1 MIYRKKIAL
10 MGIVAASTLA
20 VAVGTVPALAGT
32 YTVTQYIGFDPTPI
46 SLGVFGPFDVKAEKN
61 DKWKLQ
67 IKSHGQTDVRVTNVG
82 FAPGAS
88 SGWHS
93 HPGPNL
99 LTVKEGGVR
108 VWEGSDPLCS
118 SPAGILHE
126 ANTSTATWVD
136 NGGSEIHVV
145 HNASTTAEATII
157 AVAFYPHA
165 TGTPLVPAPTTPQT
179 RPNNCAATGA
189 PVN

>member
-1 MIYRKKIAL
+1 MINRKKIAM
-10 MGIVAASTLA
+10 MGFVAASALA
-20 VAVGTVPALAGT
+20 VEVGIVPALAGT
-32 YTVTQYIGFDPTPI
+32 YTLPLPYDGFDPTPI
-46 SLGVFGPFDVKAEKN
+46 LKGVFGEFDVNAEKN

-99 LTVKEGGVR
+99 LTVKQGAVL
-108 VWEGSDPLCS
+108 VWDASEPFCS
-118 SPAGILHE
+118 STNGILHE
-126 ANTSTATWVD
+126 ANTSTASWVD
-136 NGGSEIHVV
+136 NGGSDIHLV
-145 HNASTTAEATII
+145 HNASTSDNATII

-165 TGTPLVPAPTTPQT
+165 TGTPLVPAPTTPHA
-179 RPNNCAATGA
+179 RPSNCIRA
-189 PVN
+189 PLN